1 MIYGLYLS
9 ATGIAANSYKQDVI
23 ANNLANSETAGFKRD
38 VASFRQ
44 RLTAAQEGRAAGS
57 WSDSILEG
65 LGGGMFAMPSRIDF
79 SPGSMQE
86 TGSPLDV
93 AIGGE
98 GFFAV
103 RENGQTMLTRD
114 GRFIVNRDGQLVL
127 HSGQPVLDAAGQPIT
142 LLPGAPASIDAD
154 GEISQNGQPI
164 ARLALLDVEDR
175 SALTKAGGSL
185 LNPGDSPLRPVPGHF
200 RSGFVEQSN
209 VDPATEMAEMMD
221 AQRRLEANASMIQ
234 MQDATLARLVN
245 DVGKI
250 E

>member
-9 ATGIAANSYKQDVI
+9 ATGIAANSYKQDVL

-44 RLTAAQEGRAAGS
+44 RLTAAQEGRAVGS

-65 LGGGMFAMPSRIDF
+65 LGGGMFAMPNRIDF
-79 SPGSMQE
+79 SPGTIQE

-93 AIGGE
+93 AIGGD

-114 GRFIVNRDGQLVL
+114 GRFTVNRDGQLVL
-127 HSGQPVLDAAGQPIT
+127 NSGQPVLDSAGQAIA
-142 LLPGAPASIDAD
+142 LVPGAPVSIDID
-154 GEISQNGQPI
+154 GQISQNGIPI
-164 ARLALLDVEDR
+164 ARLALLDVEDK
-175 SALTKAGGSL
+175 STLSKAGGNL
-185 LNPGDSPLRPVPGHF
+185 LNPGYSPLQPVPGQF
-200 RSGFVEQSN
+200 RSGYVEQSN
-209 VDPATEMAEMMD
+209 VEPATEMAEMLD
-221 AQRRLEANASMIQ
+221 AQRQLEANASMIQ
-234 MQDATLARLVN
+234 MQDQTLARLVN

-250 E
+250 G